1 MIRGTVLVT
10 GGARRIG
17 KAISLRLSSEGYSIA
32 IHYNK
37 SSKDAFDLVKLIQS
51 NGGKADA
58 FEADLNDSEAVS
70 ELIPRINSTMEQVT
84 GIVNNASLF
93 SFDDIF
99 SISDD
104 SWNNHMNI
112 NAKSPILLIKELY
125 NLSDSKTQASVVNIL
140 DQKIVNPNPDYLSY
154 TASKFT
160 LLGLTDTLA
169 RGLAPN
175 IRVNA
180 VAPGHTL
187 SSPEQS
193 NSGFSKSQSET
204 PLGIGPSPEDIAD
217 SVSYLMQAKSV
228 TGQIIFVDSGERFLS
243 RKRDVFFETEG

>member
-93 SFDDIF
+93 SSDDIF

-125 NLSDSKTQASVVNIL
+125 NSSDSKTQASVVNIL

-193 NSGFSKSQSET
+193 DSGFSKSQSET